1 MKKILF
7 IIILYFCF
15 NLTSYS
21 QIYATYDE
29 VIEYYGKDYTVE
41 NSDYYDLLIKF
52 DIKKDFGNQWNLF
65 GFIILESGKKVCNYV
80 HIMEPKSRTN
90 YWINYLNEKGY
101 VKIDQKLEQNM
112 KLTENIGLNTCLG
125 RICYGN
131 LYLLI
136 KNNLEIIKILQIL
149 INICVTSYTNPFWAR
164 KVA

>member
-101 VKIDQKLEQNM
+101 VKIEDLEWRDY
-112 KLTENIGLNTCLG
+112 ENGINFKIDIFETGVSYIKTP
-125 RICYGN
+125 
-131 LYLLI
+131 YL
-136 KNNLEIIKILQIL
+136 
-149 INICVTSYTNPFWAR
+149 SD
-164 KVA
+164 

>member
-1 MKKILF
+1 MIKTFNTLF
-7 IIILYFCF
+7 VTMFGIGMLKPIPGTFGSLATVIILYFCF

-101 VKIDQKLEQNM
+101 VKIEDLEWRDY
-112 KLTENIGLNTCLG
+112 ENGINFKIDIFETGVSYIKTP
-125 RICYGN
+125 
-131 LYLLI
+131 YL
-136 KNNLEIIKILQIL
+136 
-149 INICVTSYTNPFWAR
+149 SD
-164 KVA
+164 